1 MTDRP
6 MGDLDWLPNV
16 FIAGAPKAGTSSLHG
31 YIADH
36 PDAFGSREKE
46 TYFFSDPGTHMFRPA
61 ANAALG
67 FETWHDQFPIPAGAR
82 PKVIVESTPSYLY
95 SARALAQ
102 IPALPSAPKCLF
114 VLREPATQ
122 IYSLYT
128 YFRDNWSWI
137 PAEMSF
143 EEFLAAARA
152 GSHAFGGN
160 ELAQNAFANARYI
173 DFLRPW
179 HEALG
184 EGRIMVASFDE
195 LCADERAFTKRVAA
209 WLGLDPAFY
218 DSYDFPR
225 ENETYAP
232 KNRALHRLN
241 VAVRGLIPR
250 GALYRG
256 LRSLYRRANT
266 TRPGAKSAPE
276 AALIAALAGEF
287 TDANAALAAEFGVRF
302 APAAKE
308 SPDGDR

>member
-1 MTDRP
+1 MTD
-6 MGDLDWLPNV
+6 LNWLPNF

-67 FETWHDQFPIPAGAR
+67 FETWRDQFPIPADAR

-143 EEFLAAARA
+143 EAFLAAARA

-218 DSYDFPR
+218 DSYAFPR

-241 VAVRGLIPR
+241 VAVRGAIPR

-256 LRSLYRRANT
+256 LRRLYRAANT
-266 TRPGAKSAPE
+266 TKPGAKTDGDKALIGALAPE
-276 AALIAALAGEF
+276 F
-287 TDANAALAAEFGVRF
+287 TEANAALDAAYNIRF
-302 APAAKE
+302 TPPTQE
-308 SPDGDR
+308 SSHGPR